1 MHAHTNFGE
10 AIRYVM
16 LTSRNGYDKIKNI
29 GDILG
34 NFDQN
39 MRSTG
44 KFQIILFQ
52 TVWVDC
58 NEK

>member
-1 MHAHTNFGE
+1 MRAHTIFGE

-16 LTSRNGYDKIKNI
+16 LTSWDGYDKIKNI

-39 MRSTG
+39 MRSSG

-52 TVWVDC
+52 TVWVDR

>member
-1 MHAHTNFGE
+1 MRAHTIFGE
-10 AIRYVM
+10 AICYVM

-39 MRSTG
+39 MRSSG
-44 KFQIILFQ
+44 KFQIITLQ
-52 TVWVDC
+52 
-58 NEK
+58 NSKGGP